1 MSTVILTPRMLDMKR
16 PVADRRLASMS
27 EDQIQKG
34 IIKELDF
41 RRIDGVP
48 MSSYI
53 HHSPNGGERASKV
66 GDNGKRYSP
75 EGQKLKAM
83 GTKAGF
89 PDLFVFKP
97 MSGFHG
103 LFVELK
109 KAKKGK
115 YLELIIN
122 NEKPKGTEAQDSQVA
137 MISNLNKQG
146 YIAVVAYGHD
156 PAVSIIKDYLM
167 GKIGDWLIKQKQ

>member
-1 MSTVILTPRMLDMKR
+1 MSTETLIRRIFDMR
-16 PVADRRLASMS
+16 SPVAAQRIASTS

-34 IIKELDF
+34 VIKELDF

-48 MSSYI
+48 MSFYV

-66 GDNGKRYSP
+66 GANGKRYSP

-97 MSGFHG
+97 MNGFHG

-109 KAKKGK
+109 KPKKGK

-122 NEKPKGTEAQDSQVA
+122 NEKPKGSQAEDSQVS

-156 PAVSIIKDYLM
+156 PAVSIIKDYLC
-167 GKIGDWLIKQKQ
+167 GKINNWLIQQKQ